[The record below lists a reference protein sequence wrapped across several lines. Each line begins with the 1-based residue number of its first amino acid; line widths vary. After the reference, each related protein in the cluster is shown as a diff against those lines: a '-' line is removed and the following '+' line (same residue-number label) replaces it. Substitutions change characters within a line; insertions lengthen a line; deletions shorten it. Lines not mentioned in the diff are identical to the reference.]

1 MLTSLCIENLAIVK
15 HVTFSPDPRF
25 TVLTGETGAGKS
37 MILDAIHLLSGEG
50 GRNAK
55 QLVRT
60 GEDTATVSAM
70 LEDLRP
76 ATLSELETLGIAP
89 DQDGVLY
96 LQRTLSKDGRSRAL
110 CNGRPIP
117 LSLLKEV
124 GLRLWNIHGQHDS
137 YALLNPAKHKTF
149 LDHYGGHETLLS
161 QYRACYQQMTATQKE
176 LAQCDRDE
184 REKLRQS
191 ESLKEQ
197 IAEIDRAKLRPGEEE
212 ALLAKRIKVRNAEK
226 IAKQSR
232 TVYRALFQNERGAS
246 ACSLIRLAEQ
256 SLEQLQDFLPKGND
270 YLERLESCC
279 SELEDIAECVRDL
292 NEGEEDPQGLLDR
305 IEGRLEL
312 FRKLQRKY
320 GADNE
325 AVLAYREEAA
335 ARLQA
340 IDENEQ
346 RKELL
351 TKRLKTEREAAEK
364 AGKALTDARKTAA
377 EQLSR
382 AIMAELAFLEMG
394 KVTFCVFV
402 EPYPEEN
409 AFTPDGCDH
418 VEFLVATNTGESCK
432 PMAQIASGGELS
444 RIMLALKCVLADA
457 DGIETMIF
465 DEIDTGISGKISQK
479 VGFKLKQ
486 TALSSQVIC
495 VTHAAQ
501 IAALGDTHLHVWK
514 ADQNG
519 RTETSVKPLSEEER
533 IGALAAMMGGANIT
547 ETLLSSAR
555 ELRATPLPP
564 QCRKP

>member
-15 HVTFSPDPRF
+15 HVTLVPDRGF

-55 QLVRT
+55 HFVRT
-60 GEDTATVSAM
+60 GEETATVSAM
-70 LEDLRP
+70 LEELRP
-76 ATLSELETLGIAP
+76 TTLIELEALGITP

-96 LQRTLSKDGRSRAL
+96 LQRILTADGRSRAL

-149 LDHYGGHETLLS
+149 LDSYAENENLLS
-161 QYRACYQQMTATQKE
+161 RYRECYRQMIATQKE
-176 LAQCDRDE
+176 LSDCDRDE
-184 REKLRQS
+184 RERLRRE

-197 IAEIDRAKLRPGEEE
+197 ITEIDRAKLRPGEEE
-212 ALLAKRIKVRNAEK
+212 ALLLKRTKVRNAEK

-232 TVYRALFQNERGAS
+232 TVYRALFQNEKGAS
-246 ACSLIRLAEQ
+246 AVSLIRIAEQ
-256 SLEQLQDFLPKGND
+256 SLAQLQDFLPEGND

-279 SELEDIAECVRDL
+279 SELEDIAECVREL

-305 IEGRLEL
+305 IENRLEL
-312 FRKLQRKY
+312 FRRLQRKY

-325 AVLAYREEAA
+325 EVLAYREHA
-335 ARLQA
+335 ARELQA
-340 IDENEQ
+340 ITDNEK
-346 RKELL
+346 RKEELTELL
-351 TKRLKTEREAAEK
+351 RQKTAATQV
-364 AGKALTDARKTAA
+364 AGKALSEARKKAA
-377 EQLSR
+377 KRLSA
-382 AIMAELAFLEMG
+382 AIMEELTFLEMG
-394 KVTFCVFV
+394 KVTFAVSV
-402 EPYPEEN
+402 EEN
-409 AFTPDGCDH
+409 PQDKYFTPDGCDA
-418 VEFLVATNTGESCK
+418 VEFLVSTNAGEPCK

-486 TALSSQVIC
+486 TALSSQVLC

-501 IAALGDTHLHVWK
+501 IAALADTHLHVSK
-514 ADQNG
+514 GEKDG
-519 RTETSVKPLSEEER
+519 RTETSLKTLSEEER
-533 IGALAAMMGGANIT
+533 IPALAAMMGGAQIT
-547 ETLLSSAR
+547 EPLLSSAR
-555 ELRATPLPP
+555 ELRMTPLPP
-564 QCRKP
+564 QCRKG